1 MRHKPATCQRSTEM
15 PSQRQLPPWQ
25 ASFLLLSTIW
35 GASFMFIKVE
45 LDELDPLEVA
55 LSRVVFGAA
64 ALFLI
69 LAIRRESLPR
79 GRTVWRDLFIVALF
93 YNSIPFSL
101 FAFGEQHASSIV
113 AAIGNATT
121 PLWTVIF
128 AIALLPTERA
138 TTSRVLGVVIGF
150 VGVLILLGPWAGLGG
165 PSLLG
170 TLLCLGPG
178 VCYGIAFTY
187 TRRQLTGRAESA
199 VSLAAAQ
206 VMIATLQLAIV
217 TPAFSSAP
225 SHISLKVWGSM
236 LALGALG
243 TGIAY
248 VLSYDVIGRAGATT
262 ASLVTYVV
270 PLFATFFGVVLLNES
285 LTWNEPIGALVIIA
299 GAAISQGLLRRAT
312 VPA

>member
-1 MRHKPATCQRSTEM
+1 
-15 PSQRQLPPWQ
+15 
-25 ASFLLLSTIW
+25 
-35 GASFMFIKVE
+35 
-45 LDELDPLEVA
+45 
-55 LSRVVFGAA
+55 
-64 ALFLI
+64 
-69 LAIRRESLPR
+69 
-79 GRTVWRDLFIVALF
+79 VWRDLFIVALF

-121 PLWTVIF
+121 PLWTVVF
-128 AIALLPTERA
+128 AIALLPSERA
-138 TTSRVLGVVIGF
+138 TTARVTGVVIGF
-150 VGVLILLGPWAGLGG
+150 IGVLILLGPWEGLGG

-187 TRRQLTGRAESA
+187 TRRQLSGRPEPV

-206 VMIATLQLAIV
+206 VTIATAQLAIV
-217 TPAFSSAP
+217 TPFFSNAP
-225 SHISLKVWGSM
+225 SHITLKIWGSI

-243 TGIAY
+243 TGLAY
-248 VLSYDVIGRAGATT
+248 VLSYDIIGRAGATT

-270 PLFATFFGVVLLNES
+270 PLFATFFGVVLLDES
-285 LTWNEPIGALVIIA
+285 LSWNEPVGALVIIA
-299 GAAISQGLLRRAT
+299 GAAVSQGVLRRAT

>member
-1 MRHKPATCQRSTEM
+1 MDSHRRP
-15 PSQRQLPPWQ
+15 LPPWLPE
-25 ASFLLLSTIW
+25 FLLLSAIW

-45 LDELDPLEVA
+45 LDALDPLEVA
-55 LSRVVFGAA
+55 LARVVFGAA
-64 ALFLI
+64 TLLVI
-69 LAIRRESLPR
+69 LAIRRERLPR
-79 GRTVWRDLFIVALF
+79 GRVVWRDLFVVALF
-93 YNSIPFSL
+93 YNSIPFAL

-121 PLWTVIF
+121 PLWTVVF
-128 AIALLPTERA
+128 VIALLPFEAATRERLGG
-138 TTSRVLGVVIGF
+138 VLIGF
-150 VGVLILLGPWAGLGG
+150 VGVLILLGPWHGLGG

-178 VCYGIAFTY
+178 VCYGFAFAY
-187 TRRQLTGRAESA
+187 TRRHLTGRPESL
-199 VSLAAAQ
+199 VSLAGAQ
-206 VMIATLQLAIV
+206 ILIATVQLAVV
-217 TPAFSSAP
+217 TPFFSSTP

-243 TGIAY
+243 TGLAY
-248 VLSYDVIGRAGATT
+248 VLSYDIIARAGATT